1 MAGKHARR
9 SRASKKGASPSPS
22 PTSRSPQTPP
32 TGPPNANSPP
42 PMSYANSLLPEA
54 ERLKRQGRVAA
65 QDAQQTQIKDDPEQ
79 YREQLKDLE
88 KATPGMTHFSL
99 LS

>member
-1 MAGKHARR
+1 
-9 SRASKKGASPSPS
+9 
-22 PTSRSPQTPP
+22 
-32 TGPPNANSPP
+32 
-42 PMSYANSLLPEA
+42 MSYANSLLLEA